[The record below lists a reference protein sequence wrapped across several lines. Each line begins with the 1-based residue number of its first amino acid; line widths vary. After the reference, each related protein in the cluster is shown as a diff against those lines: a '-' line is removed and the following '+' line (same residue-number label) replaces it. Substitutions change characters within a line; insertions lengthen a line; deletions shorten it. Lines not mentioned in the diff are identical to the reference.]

1 MNGEYLCD
9 HGEMKTKIKS
19 VDIVKPNSTVKVQSG
34 GTSCGD
40 GNWPEEGET
49 FGTFATGMTIS
60 VTFSEILS
68 DFSKWYILGI
78 SSE

>member
-9 HGEMKTKIKS
+9 HGEMKTKLKS

-49 FGTFATGMTIS
+49 FGTFATGMTILYYS
-60 VTFSEILS
+60 LEICLLFRNGTF
-68 DFSKWYILGI
+68 
-78 SSE
+78 